1 MEEVDFI
8 TAVRNAAYN
17 EYGAITCEVQFEGA
31 VDTRGEPIWSP
42 FTATSSDVTDYGRQ
56 LYHDLVNG
64 KYGTVSPFTVSPEML
79 DAAKASKRQE
89 INDWRVVQEEAPLT
103 IEYEGHQWQVDAKT
117 LQRIDTAASMR
128 NIAGSTF
135 YWGDADNEDVPLT
148 GEQLQGLR
156 DAMFAA
162 VAKRN
167 NDLYKQS
174 RAMKEALD
182 ELTDLETIRA
192 FKMPT

>member
-1 MEEVDFI
+1 MEVKDIKSPRYLES
-8 TAVRNAAYN
+8 
-17 EYGAITCEVQFEGA
+17 GAIDCEVLFDGLPDY
-31 VDTRGEPIWSP
+31 VSY
-42 FTATSSDVTDYGRQ
+42 TATETDVAET
-56 LYHDLVNG
+56 G
-64 KYGTVSPFTVSPEML
+64 KAVWAALMSGKFGKVKKFTVTAKML

-103 IEYEGHQWQVDAKT
+103 IEYEGRQWQVDAKT

-128 NIAGSTF
+128 NIAGSTL
-135 YWGDADNEDVPLT
+135 YWGDVENEDVPLT

-182 ELTDLETIRA
+182 ELTDLATIRA

>member
-1 MEEVDFI
+1 MEVKDIKSPRYLES
-8 TAVRNAAYN
+8 
-17 EYGAITCEVQFEGA
+17 GAIDCEVLFDGLPDY
-31 VDTRGEPIWSP
+31 VPY
-42 FTATSSDVTDYGRQ
+42 TATETDVAET
-56 LYHDLVNG
+56 G
-64 KYGTVSPFTVSPEML
+64 KAVWDALMSGTFGDITPFTVTPEMISRE
-79 DAAKASKRQE
+79 KEIKRNE
-89 INDWRVVQEEAPLT
+89 INAWRMAEEDKPLMV
-103 IEYEGHQWQVDAKT
+103 EYEDHQYQVDART

-162 VAKRN
+162 VVKRN